1 MVERAQKTV
10 VRVLKL
16 VLARRKVMVVVL
28 AVEPWR
34 NPISLFRMVLVR
46 DSSK

>member
-16 VLARRKVMVVVL
+16 VLARRKVMVV
-28 AVEPWR
+28 EPWR